1 MQAIFNA
8 ISRFISKPTD
18 GKDDSSERFLA
29 RCDNFRLLLAANNK
43 ALEIMAEMTEES
55 QSGSLFGMSHV
66 RGQSLKV
73 AAGVRQMI
81 ERLCRMNPGKYDA
94 LKDTFNRIVLEMET
108 AVVDHADRQQG
119 PLVLALDEI
128 NAESISEAGSKMA
141 LLGEVCGE
149 LGVRV
154 PLGFSITASAFRL
167 FMDSTGLDDEINRLI
182 QITDS
187 IELDELYALEASIHH
202 AIDLAAMPQEL
213 KEAIETGCNAFS
225 ADKDTVR
232 LAIRSSALGE
242 DSSEASFAGQFL
254 SVLGVRPDNVLES
267 YRSVVASM
275 YSATA
280 MTYRL
285 SRGLREDGVIMCVG
299 CMEMI
304 DATAGGVI
312 YTRDPV
318 GKHEDALIVSAV
330 PGLPCAIVDG
340 TENADTWVLD
350 RESLFIRKAVIV
362 DKKWRHVVS
371 ATGGTN
377 KERLLGNECSA
388 PSISNDVVAWIAGIA
403 LRIEAH
409 FDCPQ
414 DIEWAQDHDGRI
426 FILQCRPLAVCEV
439 QGEPESLPEID
450 KNAPFA
456 ILTDCIPSSPGIASG
471 HVFMVETDEDML
483 RFPEGAIL
491 LVRTAKPRLSALL
504 PKAAALIAE
513 FGNATGHLA
522 NIAREFGIPALVG
535 APGAVDRLSRVG
547 VVTVN
552 AKTGTVYLGR
562 RDDQMPG
569 SNRIQVAPRNN
580 EVVTALCRTLQ
591 FITPLTLTNP
601 DSPEFAPENCVSL
614 HDITRF
620 CHEKAVAEMFRDGD
634 RPGAK
639 ARRLVDKG
647 PLQYWLVD
655 LGGGTSVSN
664 EDEYVDLRCVTSN
677 AMRALWVGMTTI
689 PWEGPPPVDPGGFMS
704 IISEAAQN
712 PSLAPGMANEMAE
725 RNYFIVSRNYC
736 NLQSRFGFH
745 FCTVEG
751 FAGDEPDRNYAF
763 FQFKGGA
770 ADKSR
775 RMIRARLIADVL
787 ERQGFIAEVRDD
799 ALFAR
804 IEGVSKEA
812 VERALAVTG
821 YLLVHTRQ
829 IDMVMFDNKACQK
842 YRDKFDTDIMVI
854 LNLMQNDNEC
864 SSNWRRES

>member
-1 MQAIFNA
+1 MQALFNA
-8 ISRFISKPTD
+8 ISRFIRKPSD
-18 GKDDSSERFLA
+18 GKDDASERFLA

-43 ALEIMAEMTEES
+43 ALETMAEMTEES
-55 QSGSLFGMSHV
+55 RSDSLFGMSHI
-66 RGQSLKV
+66 RAQSLKV

-81 ERLCRMNPGKYDA
+81 ERLCRMNPGKYEA
-94 LKDTFNRIVLEMET
+94 LKEIFNHIVMEMET
-108 AVVDHADRQQG
+108 AVADRAERQPG
-119 PLVLALDEI
+119 PLVLAMNDI
-128 NAESISEAGSKMA
+128 RADSMSEAGSKMA
-141 LLGEVCGE
+141 LLGEICGE
-149 LGVRV
+149 LGIRV
-154 PLGFSITASAFRL
+154 PQGFSITASAFRL

-187 IELDELYALEASIHH
+187 IELDELYALETSIHH
-202 AIDLAAMPQEL
+202 AIDLAAMPPEF
-213 KEAIETGCNAFS
+213 KKAIEANSKALS
-225 ADKDTVR
+225 AGRDTIRFAV
-232 LAIRSSALGE
+232 RSSALGE

-254 SVLGVRPDNVLES
+254 SVLGVRPDMIMES

-285 SRGLREDGVIMCVG
+285 SRGLREDGVVMCVG

-312 YTRDPV
+312 YTRDPM
-318 GKHEDALIVSAV
+318 GKHEDALVVSAV
-330 PGLPCAIVDG
+330 PGLPSAIVDG
-340 TENADTWVLD
+340 TANADSWLLD
-350 RESLFIRKAVIV
+350 RESLFIRKAVIA

-371 ATGGTN
+371 ANGGTN
-377 KERLLGNECSA
+377 RERLSGDRCSA

-409 FDCPQ
+409 FKHPQ
-414 DIEWAQDHDGRI
+414 DIEWAQSRDGQI
-426 FILQCRPLAVCEV
+426 FILQCRPLSVCEV
-439 QGEPESLPEID
+439 QDGLCLLPEND

-456 ILTDCIPSSPGIASG
+456 ILTDCTPSSPGIASG
-471 HVFMVETDEDML
+471 HVFKVETDDDMF

-491 LVRTAKPRLSALL
+491 LVRNARPRLSALL

-513 FGNATGHLA
+513 YGNATGHLA
-522 NIAREFGIPALVG
+522 NIAREFGIPAFVG
-535 APGAVDRLSRVG
+535 VPGAVDRLSRVG

-552 AKTGTVYLGR
+552 AKTGKVYLGR
-562 RDDQMPG
+562 RDDRMPE
-569 SNRIQVAPRNN
+569 SDKLHVAPRDNA
-580 EVVTALCRTLQ
+580 VIMALRRTLQ
-591 FITPLTLTNP
+591 FITPLSLTNP

-634 RPGAK
+634 RPAAN

-664 EDEYVDLRCVTSN
+664 EDEYVDLHCVTSN
-677 AMRALWVGMTTI
+677 AMKALWAGMTAI

-751 FAGDEPDRNYAF
+751 FAGDDPDRNYAF

-775 RMIRARLIADVL
+775 RTIRSRLIADVL

-804 IEGVSKEA
+804 IEGVSREA

-829 IDMVMFDNKACQK
+829 IDMVMFDENACQR
-842 YRDKFDTDIMVI
+842 YRDKFDTDIRVI
-854 LNLMQNDNEC
+854 LSLMRNDNGH
-864 SSNWRRES
+864 SSNRGSET